1 MKELHLARIGKL
13 LFLTQVITTVFLTV
27 GLMSQLMLSG
37 MPPALSIIPIVL
49 NMLVFAGAL
58 IMRLKFNGTSQAF
71 AYGAF
76 SFVGLYAVIMF
87 TAQSGNVFPYI
98 IPYLIVLVLAL
109 NSRLVYIV
117 GGSFI
122 GINVVRVI
130 LTMSQAA
137 QPDVAIESCMIE
149 MIITILVAVVCMHGV
164 TQINRYFVESSEEI
178 RSASEKNMDISNKIV
193 EVARAVE
200 EETERAGESILQILA
215 QTQNVSSAMKD
226 VSTGIAEVVEAIS
239 NQTIETQSIQNVIH
253 DTSNRTEQIGEITN
267 AAQDVIVHGGE
278 AMSKLMEKVEVSIQE
293 GAAMKEAAALLKEKT
308 NEVRGITD
316 IILSISSQTN
326 LLALNASIEAARAGD
341 AGRGFAV
348 VADEIRNL
356 AEQTRVE
363 TENITRLLDGL
374 ITDADSVTSKVNGN
388 VEISNAENALALE
401 ANNQFIAMKTQID
414 GLADS
419 MNEVNDMMN
428 HLVQFNNAIV
438 DSVNTLS
445 AGSEEITASATEAYE
460 MSEQNVTIVNEF
472 KNVMDDITKH
482 ILELEKYNR

>member
-1 MKELHLARIGKL
+1 
-13 LFLTQVITTVFLTV
+13 
-27 GLMSQLMLSG
+27 
-37 MPPALSIIPIVL
+37 
-49 NMLVFAGAL
+49 
-58 IMRLKFNGTSQAF
+58 
-71 AYGAF
+71 
-76 SFVGLYAVIMF
+76 
-87 TAQSGNVFPYI
+87 
-98 IPYLIVLVLAL
+98 
-109 NSRLVYIV
+109 
-117 GGSFI
+117 
-122 GINVVRVI
+122 
-130 LTMSQAA
+130 
-137 QPDVAIESCMIE
+137 
-149 MIITILVAVVCMHGV
+149 
-164 TQINRYFVESSEEI
+164 
-178 RSASEKNMDISNKIV
+178 
-193 EVARAVE
+193 
-200 EETERAGESILQILA
+200 
-215 QTQNVSSAMKD
+215 
-226 VSTGIAEVVEAIS
+226 
-239 NQTIETQSIQNVIH
+239 
-253 DTSNRTEQIGEITN
+253 
-267 AAQDVIVHGGE
+267 
-278 AMSKLMEKVEVSIQE
+278 
-293 GAAMKEAAALLKEKT
+293 MKEAAALLKEKT

-374 ITDADSVTSKVNGN
+374 IADADSVTTKVNGN

-401 ANNQFIAMKTQID
+401 ANNQFIAMKTQIA

-428 HLVQFNNAIV
+428 HLVQSNNAIV

-445 AGSEEITASATEAYE
+445 AGSEEITASAAEAYE